1 MTETLLCK
9 LQPLNVCMLSRVH
22 RSSFDKWQTAL
33 LFGWKTSSH
42 QAMGAKCFNK
52 SVHLWCIFNDN
63 VSWTFIKQ
71 NIFIVYFF
79 FVFSVNS
86 PNAIHS
92 SDNHTTGD
100 EPLPPRCTLNLSEFQ
115 IPTYFG
121 EWGGKGN
128 LRGVFSHP
136 SHRSTAQALKNR
148 YLLCSLS
155 YVIMYP
161 KK

>member
-1 MTETLLCK
+1 MFACYQEFFAVHSTDGKLLYY
-9 LQPLNVCMLSRVH
+9 LVGRPLVIKQWEQNV
-22 RSSFDKWQTAL
+22 T
-33 LFGWKTSSH
+33 
-42 QAMGAKCFNK
+42 K

-63 VSWTFIKQ
+63 VSWAFIKQ

-121 EWGGKGN
+121 EWGGKGK
-128 LRGVFSHP
+128 GVFFP
-136 SHRSTAQALKNR
+136 SVASFYCPGSEEPISFLFIK
-148 YLLCSLS
+148 L
-155 YVIMYP
+155 IMYP